1 MRKLILILFMLG
13 CLNLL
18 CACSESSNT
27 SPKSDFEGTVSEPFA
42 LRVKAEKNLSKD
54 YQREPQVFEINTEA
68 EFNKLVKK
76 YEINY
81 ENNKIDYDFGKSF
94 FKKNKLY
101 IVMKDGDTS
110 SVTCEM
116 KSFKVEAD
124 TLNIVFEY
132 SSRTLALDFTTLGF
146 IVVTDRERV
155 KEVKKV
161 SAHYVI
167 LNQ

>member
-1 MRKLILILFMLG
+1 MYKSFELIL
-13 CLNLL
+13 
-18 CACSESSNT
+18 A
-27 SPKSDFEGTVSEPFA
+27 V
-42 LRVKAEKNLSKD
+42 RVKRSDMNAE
-54 YQREPQVFEINTEA
+54 V
-68 EFNKLVKK
+68 
-76 YEINY
+76 
-81 ENNKIDYDFGKSF
+81 DFDIIYGRLL
-94 FKKNKLY
+94 KKNKLY

-132 SSRTLALDFTTLGF
+132 SSQTSAQDFTTLGF

-161 SAHYVI
+161 SARYVI